1 MPLETKR
8 QELKGSMQKFV
19 GNLGQCLQQSYGNVT
34 IETPDLKDEPPEIL
48 AKNNKLV
55 TYLEG
60 VIVSDPFLDLKYV
73 TMSRKIGDKR
83 SRRQ

>member
-1 MPLETKR
+1 
-8 QELKGSMQKFV
+8 MQKFV

-34 IETPDLKDEPPEIL
+34 IGTPDLKDEPPEIL

-55 TYLEG
+55 AYLEG
-60 VIVSDPFLDLKYV
+60 VIVSTHPDLKYV
-73 TMSRKIGDKR
+73 TMFRKIGDKR